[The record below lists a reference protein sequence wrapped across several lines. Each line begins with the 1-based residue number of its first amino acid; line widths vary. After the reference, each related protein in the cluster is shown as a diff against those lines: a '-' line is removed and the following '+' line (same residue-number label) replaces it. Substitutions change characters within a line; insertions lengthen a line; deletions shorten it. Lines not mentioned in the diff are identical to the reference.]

1 MVEPFREIQ
10 DIICGKF
17 IVVHSPFEAEK
28 FRDIPP
34 DLEEKY
40 RDKFKY
46 SERFM
51 RAEDQIVAVPF

>member
-1 MVEPFREIQ
+1 MQ

-34 DLEEKY
+34 DLAEKY